1 MPSLDP
7 PRKLRDLCAG
17 PNLALLHSSQFP
29 LLRRYYVLSADRK
42 VSSQQGLT
50 PAGRFSPDL
59 RGKMG
64 VPEKRRPHPWV
75 AAIIYSSDCQPRLH
89 SSVI

>member
-59 RGKMG
+59 
-64 VPEKRRPHPWV
+64 KREDGGSRET
-75 AAIIYSSDCQPRLH
+75 ATSSLGGCYNLRQ
-89 SSVI
+89 